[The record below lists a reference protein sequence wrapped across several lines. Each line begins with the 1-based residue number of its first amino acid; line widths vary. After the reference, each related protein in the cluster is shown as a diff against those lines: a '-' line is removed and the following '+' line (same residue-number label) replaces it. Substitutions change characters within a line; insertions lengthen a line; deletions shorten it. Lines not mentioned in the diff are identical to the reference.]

1 MKKPELL
8 APAGSLERL
17 ETAVLFGADAVYAG
31 GEAFS
36 MRTAAKNF
44 SSDDL
49 KRARELTLNKNRKLY
64 VATNIIPHNCDME
77 ALPAFLEEL
86 GDLSPDGLIVADLG
100 VFAMARKMVPD
111 IPIHIS
117 TQANNTNAES
127 FKAWHA
133 LGAKRVVAAREL
145 SLQEISEIKSQ
156 IPEDLEIEAFVHGAM
171 CISYSGRCL
180 LSGYMAG
187 RDSNRGNCAHPCRW
201 NYSLMEEQ
209 RPGEYY
215 PVYEGERGTFLFNSK
230 DLCMIEY
237 VPQLIESGIDSFK
250 IEGRVKTEYY
260 VATVVKAYREA
271 IDRYCESPQSYQF
284 DPALMEEILKVSNRR
299 YTTGFYLG
307 RPDEN
312 AQVYESS
319 SYVRTYEVSAV
330 VVGYDEETG
339 DTLIEQRNRFFE
351 GDTLETVAP
360 FVKSVSFQV
369 QNLRDAEGNPVES
382 APHPKQV
389 LRLRLPERLPIMSL
403 LRKEREGQIHF

>member
-1 MKKPELL
+1 MNKPELL

-17 ETAVLFGADAVYAG
+17 ETALLFGADAVYAG

-44 SSDDL
+44 SSEDL
-49 KRARELTLNKNRKLY
+49 KRARELTLAKNKKLY
-64 VATNIIPHNCDME
+64 IATNIIPHNEDME
-77 ALPAFLEEL
+77 ALPAFLEEMAEL
-86 GDLSPDGLIVADLG
+86 EPDALIISDLG
-100 VFAMARKMVPD
+100 VFFMAKRLAPKV
-111 IPIHIS
+111 PIHIS
-117 TQANNTNAES
+117 TQANNTNAET
-127 FKAWHA
+127 FAAWHS
-133 LGAKRVVAAREL
+133 LGAGRVVAAREL
-145 SLQEISEIKSQ
+145 SLAEIKEIHDK
-156 IPEDLEIEAFVHGAM
+156 IPQELEIEAFVHGAM

-201 NYSLMEEQ
+201 NYSLVEEQ

-215 PVYEGERGTFLFNSK
+215 PVFEGERGTFLFNSK

-237 VPQLIESGIDSFK
+237 IPQLIEAGISSFK

-271 IDRYCESPQSYQF
+271 IDRYCESPETYRF
-284 DPALMEEILKVSNRR
+284 DPAWLEELSKVSNRR

-307 RPDEN
+307 RPDET

-319 SYVRTYEVSAV
+319 AYVRNYEVSAV
-330 VVGYDEETG
+330 VIGYDEETG
-339 DTLIEQRNRFFE
+339 DTLIEQRNRFFT
-351 GDTLETVAP
+351 GDTLEAVAP
-360 FVKSVSFQV
+360 FIPSFAFKAE
-369 QNLRDAEGNPVES
+369 NLRDAEGNPVES

-389 LRLRLPERLPIMSL
+389 LRLKLPERLPEMSL
-403 LRKEREGQIHF
+403 LRRKRDE

>member
-44 SSDDL
+44 TSDEL
-49 KRARELTLNKNRKLY
+49 KKAREITQKKGCKLY
-64 VATNIIPHNCDME
+64 IATNIIPHNSDME
-77 ALPAFLEEL
+77 ALPAFLEEMA
-86 GDLSPDGLIVADLG
+86 DLSPDGLIVADLG
-100 VFAMARKMVPD
+100 VFSMAKKLAPG

-127 FKAWHA
+127 FSAWHA
-133 LGAKRVVAAREL
+133 LGASRVVAAREL
-145 SLQEISEIKSQ
+145 SLSEIKEIKQ
-156 IPEDLEIEAFVHGAM
+156 KIPKDLEIEAFVHGAM

-201 NYSLMEEQ
+201 NYSLVEEQ

-215 PVYEGERGTFLFNSK
+215 PVFEGERGTFLFNSK
-230 DLCMIEY
+230 DLCMIEH
-237 VPQLIESGIDSFK
+237 VPELIESGVDSFK

-271 IDRYCESPQSYQF
+271 IDRYCESPSSYQF
-284 DPALMEEILKVSNRR
+284 NPAWREEIEKVSNRR
-299 YTTGFYLG
+299 YTTGFYMG
-307 RPDEN
+307 RPDES

-319 SYVRTYEVSAV
+319 SYVRTYEVAAV
-330 VVGYDEETG
+330 VTGYDEVTG

-351 GDTLETVAP
+351 GDTLEILAPHTQSISFTVN
-360 FVKSVSFQV
+360 
-369 QNLRDAEGNPVES
+369 NLRDFEGNPVES

-389 LRLRLPERLPIMSL
+389 LRLQLPERVPAMSL
-403 LRKEREGQIHF
+403 LRRMRSDV

>member
-44 SSDDL
+44 TLEDL
-49 KRARELTLNKNRKLY
+49 KRARELTLNKNKKLY
-64 VATNIIPHNCDME
+64 IATNIIPHNADME
-77 ALPAFLEEL
+77 ALPSFLEEMA
-86 GDLSPDGLIVADLG
+86 DLSPDGLIVADLG
-100 VFAMARKMVPD
+100 VFMQAKKLAPHVPL
-111 IPIHIS
+111 HIS

-127 FKAWHA
+127 FLAWHS

-145 SLQEISEIKSQ
+145 SLAEISEIKKR
-156 IPEDLEIEAFVHGAM
+156 IPHDLEIEAFVHGAM

-201 NYSLMEEQ
+201 NYSLVEEQ

-215 PVYEGERGTFLFNSK
+215 PVFEGEKGTFLFNSK
-230 DLCMIEY
+230 DLCMIEH
-237 VPQLIESGIDSFK
+237 VPELIASGIDSFK

-260 VATVVKAYREA
+260 VATVVKTYREA
-271 IDRYCESPQSYQF
+271 IDRFCEDPKKYQF
-284 DPALMEEILKVSNRR
+284 DPTWLEEISKVSNRR

-307 RPDEN
+307 RPDET

-330 VVGYDEETG
+330 VIGFDEETG

-360 FVKSVSFQV
+360 FSKTQAFCV
-369 QNLRDAEGNPVES
+369 QNLRDEKGTPVQS

-389 LRLRLPERLPIMSL
+389 LRLKLPERLPVMSL
-403 LRKEREGQIHF
+403 LRKERKD